1 MKLSGLLLFH
11 MISTA
16 MQGSILCTCLDGAVE
31 LVCPHDPRSYVGG
44 ALCPGRS
51 NQAEQ
56 VAGGGARQKGTHVEI
71 PAGKGWMN

>member
-1 MKLSGLLLFH
+1 METNQDQKYMNVHSDH
-11 MISTA
+11 
-16 MQGSILCTCLDGAVE
+16 ILCTCLDGAVE

-44 ALCPGRS
+44 ALCPGRF

-71 PAGKGWMN
+71 PAGRGWMN